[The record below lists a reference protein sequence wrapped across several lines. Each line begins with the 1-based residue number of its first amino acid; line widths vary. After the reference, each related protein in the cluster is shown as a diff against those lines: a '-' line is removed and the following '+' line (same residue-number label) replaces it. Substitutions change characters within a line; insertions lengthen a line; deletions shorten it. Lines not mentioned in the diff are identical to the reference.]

1 MDSVL
6 RAAAVY
12 LFVLVVF
19 RISGKRSLSQITT
32 FDFILLLII
41 GEATQQALL
50 GNDFSIINACVVI
63 GTLITLESVFS
74 WLEGRWPALGRVMG
88 SLPVV
93 VLENGKLLEDR
104 ARREGVTVS
113 EILAA
118 GREKHGLER
127 LDQFKYAILERHGGI
142 SVVPVDEHK
151 EHEE

>member
-1 MDSVL
+1 MDTVIRSIV
-6 RAAAVY
+6 VY

-41 GEATQQALL
+41 GEATQNALV
-50 GNDFSIINACVVI
+50 GEDFSVTNAVVVI
-63 GTLITLESVFS
+63 ATLVTLEMIFS
-74 WLEGRWPALGRVMG
+74 SMGSRWPAFSRVVE

-93 VLENGKLLEDR
+93 VVENGKLLDDR
-104 ARREGVTVS
+104 IKQEGVTVS

-118 GREKHGLER
+118 GREAHGLER

-142 SVVPVDEHK
+142 SVVPTDDAR
-151 EHEE
+151 

>member
-6 RAAAVY
+6 RAVAVY

-19 RISGKRSLSQITT
+19 RISGKRSMSQITT

-50 GNDFSIINACVVI
+50 GDDFSIINAWVAI
-63 GTLITLESVFS
+63 GTLITLELAFS
-74 WLEGRWPALGRVMG
+74 KAEGRWPSFGRVVG
-88 SLPVV
+88 SLPVIV
-93 VLENGKLLEDR
+93 VEDGKLLEMR
-104 ARREGVTVS
+104 AKQEGVTIG
-113 EILAA
+113 EILEA

-142 SVVPVDEHK
+142 SVIPSDDAR
-151 EHEE
+151 